1 MCVHV
6 HQCAHMC
13 ILTRASTH
21 TCVHMSLCSRV
32 FTRITVTCVPV
43 PVPVCTGLPTCVW
56 ISVQVHTCVCMST
69 SVLKLRSCLHVCE
82 RASSHLSPH
91 EDKGR
96 VKAG

>member
-1 MCVHV
+1 MCARTPVCSHV
-6 HQCAHMC
+6 HPHTCIHTHVCAHEPVF
-13 ILTRASTH
+13 
-21 TCVHMSLCSRV
+21 TCVHTHNCDMCA
-32 FTRITVTCVPV
+32 CV

-56 ISVQVHTCVCMST
+56 ISVPVHMCVCMST
-69 SVLKLRSCLHVCE
+69 SVLKLCSCVHVCE